1 MLLGVTFGQFISKVN
16 VIIGIV
22 ACALGVASFILA
34 KRVAQAVDK
43 TETVYKS
50 SKSYITTKIVGLVLV
65 LLGMILIALPL

>member
-22 ACALGVASFILA
+22 VCALGVASFILA